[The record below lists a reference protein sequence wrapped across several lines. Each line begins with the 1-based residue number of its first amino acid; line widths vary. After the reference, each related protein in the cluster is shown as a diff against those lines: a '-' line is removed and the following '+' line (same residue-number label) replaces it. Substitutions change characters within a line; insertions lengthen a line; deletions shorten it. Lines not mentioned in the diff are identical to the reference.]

1 MNQGIRQVFNC
12 QKKLNELDAD
22 GTHFFCQT
30 CAKKV
35 HDFSRSSKAEIHE
48 TLLKEKSA
56 VCAVIPQEYLST
68 EPGFANKIYVPKWS
82 FLVGLAFLF
91 GNLKA
96 LFAQRAPLQSD
107 SEEKTIP
114 LGYQKIKLSG
124 NIHTRENK
132 GIEGALLVFSF
143 HQQDLG
149 SCKTDAQGN
158 FEFNT
163 ENFGG
168 IRNIDVHVFA
178 DGFLK
183 KMIKQVNID
192 KQETEISLLL
202 ERNER
207 NLNTDFGDG
216 LLRVGGIAIIKQN
229 KATNALV
236 ARHFLGT
243 EIFED
248 ILPRSYYAAE
258 NPVKYA
264 DKLNYP
270 VQVTDWWGK
279 GIVGAKVELL
289 FNNGEK
295 RYGITGDMGIVRL
308 NVQLENKASAVKI
321 RITADGYKT
330 EKRWDFNLEQNDM
343 QNFVLKPTK
352 AGLS

>member
-12 QKKLNELDAD
+12 PKKLNELDAD

-48 TLLKEKSA
+48 TLLREKST

-68 EPGFANKIYVPKWS
+68 EPGFVNKSYVPKWS
-82 FLVGLAFLF
+82 FLIGLALFF

-96 LFAQRAPLQSD
+96 LFAQNVPLQAD
-107 SEEKTIP
+107 SEEKSIP

-124 NIHTRENK
+124 NIHTKENK

-149 SCKTDAQGN
+149 RCKTDAQGN

-168 IRNIDVHVFA
+168 IRNIDIHVFA
-178 DGFLK
+178 DGFQKKSIKEFQINKPELK
-183 KMIKQVNID
+183 LNLPLVSIT
-192 KQETEISLLL
+192 ETNQFDTYFL
-202 ERNER
+202 
-207 NLNTDFGDG
+207 
-216 LLRVGGIAIIKQN
+216 GGIISITPN
-229 KATNALV
+229 IMNNSGLM
-236 ARHFLGT
+236 ARHFLDT
-243 EIFED
+243 EIFVD
-248 ILPRSYYAAE
+248 ILPRSYDAGE
-258 NPVKYA
+258 NPVKYT

-295 RYGITGDMGIVRL
+295 RYGITGELGIVRL

-330 EKRWDFNLEQNDM
+330 EKRWDFDLEQNDM

>member
-12 QKKLNELDAD
+12 PKKLNELDAA
-22 GTHFFCQT
+22 GAHFFCQT

-68 EPGFANKIYVPKWS
+68 EPGFANKSYVPKWS
-82 FLVGLAFLF
+82 FLIALVFLF
-91 GNLKA
+91 GDLKA
-96 LFAQRAPLQSD
+96 LFAQKKPLDSN

-124 NIHTRENK
+124 NIYTYSK
-132 GIEGALLVFSF
+132 QAIEGAVLVFSF
-143 HQQDLG
+143 HKQDLG
-149 SCKTDAQGN
+149 TCITDAQGN
-158 FEFNT
+158 FEFST
-163 ENFGG
+163 EIYGG
-168 IRNIDVHVFA
+168 IRDIDIHVFA
-178 DGFLK
+178 DGFQK
-183 KMIKQVNID
+183 KSIKEFQID
-192 KQETEISLLL
+192 KPEVKLNLPLISITETNQFDTYSL
-202 ERNER
+202 
-207 NLNTDFGDG
+207 
-216 LLRVGGIAIIKQN
+216 GGIISITPN
-229 KATNALV
+229 IMNNSGLM

-243 EIFED
+243 EIFVD
-248 ILPRSYYAAE
+248 ILPRSYDAAE

-321 RITADGYKT
+321 RITANGYKT

>member
-12 QKKLNELDAD
+12 PKKLNELDAD

-48 TLLKEKSA
+48 TLLREKST

-68 EPGFANKIYVPKWS
+68 EPGFANKSYVPKWS

-124 NIHTRENK
+124 NIYTYSK
-132 GIEGALLVFSF
+132 QAIEGAVLVFSF
-143 HQQDLG
+143 HKQDLG
-149 SCKTDAQGN
+149 TCITDAQGN
-158 FEFNT
+158 FEFSN
-163 ENFGG
+163 EIYGG
-168 IRNIDVHVFA
+168 IRDIDIHVSA
-178 DGFLK
+178 DGFQK
-183 KMIKQVNID
+183 KSIKEFQID
-192 KQETEISLLL
+192 KPEVKLNLPLISNTEAEQNSHFSVGEVAIM
-202 ERNER
+202 NPTVV
-207 NLNTDFGDG
+207 NNTG
-216 LLRVGGIAIIKQN
+216 LM
-229 KATNALV
+229 

-248 ILPRSYYAAE
+248 ILPRSYYAGE
-258 NPVKYA
+258 NPVKYT

-330 EKRWDFNLEQNDM
+330 EKRWDFDLEQNDM